1 MKKQFR
7 YSIHITGVIPADSE
21 EQASLIANMGYAING
36 RLLQS
41 PNKILVAV
49 EDVTEKVEEERSKQN
64 GEI

>member
-1 MKKQFR
+1 MRKQFR
-7 YSIHITGVIPADSE
+7 YSIHITGVIPAESE
-21 EQASLIANMGYAING
+21 KQASLIANMGYSING

>member
-1 MKKQFR
+1 MMKQFQ
-7 YSIHITGVIPADSE
+7 YSIHITGVIPAESE
-21 EQASLIANMGYAING
+21 QQASLIANMGYSING

-64 GEI
+64 GKI